1 MRGDGKLRVLVV
13 CGTGVVCSAIVMAS
27 LEKWCS
33 EHGLT
38 DLVELEHSSGEDIR
52 AKAAEADLIVT
63 TVELPDG
70 LGLPVLDGYELLYE
84 DEPAVLA
91 EFDSKVRELL
101 GT

>member
-38 DLVELEHSSGEDIR
+38 DLVELEHSSGSRLTPPATAILR
-52 AKAAEADLIVT
+52 GFPSTASAA
-63 TVELPDG
+63 
-70 LGLPVLDGYELLYE
+70 
-84 DEPAVLA
+84 
-91 EFDSKVRELL
+91 
-101 GT
+101 